1 MATQTYLE
9 FEKPLAD
16 LERKIQEL
24 QELSGDTMDLKAEIA
39 KLERKAEK
47 VQDPPPPPLD
57 PKKPM
62 PSSSNCWCP
71 ATSTARLPWTT

>member
-16 LERKIQEL
+16 LERKILEL

-39 KLERKAEK
+39 KLEKKAVK
-47 VQDPPPPPLD
+47 VQEDIYANL
-57 PKKPM
+57 
-62 PSSSNCWCP
+62 SRWQ
-71 ATSTARLPWTT
+71 TA